1 MADLGP
7 WDGARATMKQV
18 KATKAAAGKGLVVSS
33 WKQLL
38 DNGTMQA
45 GDKHLA
51 ATARPPVAKVGA
63 SVFDAVG
70 PTVTVTGDRGSIT
83 LPAEVA
89 PDLVDG
95 VVWLPAN
102 STGAGLL
109 TDLASPG
116 SRVTVTGGNS

>member
-1 MADLGP
+1 
-7 WDGARATMKQV
+7 MKQV
-18 KATKAAAGKGLVVSS
+18 RAKKVAAGKGLVVSS

-63 SVFDAVG
+63 AVFDAVG

-116 SRVTVTGGNS
+116 SRVTVTGGNA